1 MVGVYCLDCSA
12 SSGRR
17 GHSRRGR
24 GAESPLGSRSKG
36 KSSGVRVIYFNQVAQ
51 GAVVLITLY
60 LKANQANIQT
70 SDIKKA
76 R

>member
-1 MVGVYCLDCSA
+1 
-12 SSGRR
+12 
-17 GHSRRGR
+17 
-24 GAESPLGSRSKG
+24 LGSRSKG